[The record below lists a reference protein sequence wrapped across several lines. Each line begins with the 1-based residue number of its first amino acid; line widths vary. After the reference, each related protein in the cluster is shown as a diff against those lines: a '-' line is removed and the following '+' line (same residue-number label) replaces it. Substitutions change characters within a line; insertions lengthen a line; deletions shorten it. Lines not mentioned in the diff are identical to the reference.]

1 MSYQVQLNFFEGP
14 LDLLLH
20 LIKKEELDIYDIPI
34 AEITEQYL
42 EHIKYMQELD
52 LDVASEFLV
61 MSATLIS
68 IKSRM
73 LLPELKDE
81 EEVLEEDP
89 REELVRHLVEYQKYK
104 EAAAELRKKSEI
116 NKNYIYRPIDCDSW
130 KEFFTPDNPEIGVEL
145 SDLVKA
151 FKKVLKRNKPI
162 IMKTLEKQKVT
173 VSERIEYIKKV
184 LVGNPQGTF
193 FEDLFENNITIN
205 IIVVTFIAILELARL
220 QKIKLEQNKNFGDII
235 ILENRER

>member
-1 MSYQVQLNFFEGP
+1 VGYQVQLGFFEGP

-34 AEITEQYL
+34 AKITEQYL

-73 LLPELKDE
+73 LLPETQDNE
-81 EEVLEEDP
+81 EEFEEDP

-104 EAAAELRKKSEI
+104 EAAAVLKKKAEI
-116 NKNYIYRPIDCDSW
+116 NKNFLYRPVDSEYW
-130 KEFFTPDNPEIGVEL
+130 QDFFTPENPQLGVNMV
-145 SDLVKA
+145 DLVKA
-151 FKKVLKRNKPI
+151 FKKVLDKNKQI
-162 IMKTLEKQKVT
+162 SVKTIEKQKVT
-173 VSERIEYIKKV
+173 VSERIEHINNTLDK
-184 LVGNPQGTF
+184 NPQGVLF
-193 FEDLFENNITIN
+193 NELFENNITIN
-205 IIVVTFIAILELARL
+205 VIIVTFIAILELARL
-220 QKIKLEQNKNFGDII
+220 QKIKMEQNKVFGDII